1 MNGADFA
8 ASGSLIFN
16 FQVGTVT
23 QACIEVDIINDMD
36 LEGDHSFD
44 VTLGANTPA
53 LGGGTGVFGSSTSTI
68 VTIQDPE
75 GLYFLHNYTCMVI
88 CAFTFYLVYTP
99 C

>member
-8 ASGSLIFN
+8 ASGSLMFN
-16 FQVGTVT
+16 FQVGTVSR
-23 QACIEVDIINDMD
+23 ACIEVDIINDMD

-53 LGGGTGVFGSSTSTI
+53 LGGGTEGLGFSTSTI

-75 GLYFLHNYTCMVI
+75 GLLLIIHVW
-88 CAFTFYLVYTP
+88 L
-99 C
+99 